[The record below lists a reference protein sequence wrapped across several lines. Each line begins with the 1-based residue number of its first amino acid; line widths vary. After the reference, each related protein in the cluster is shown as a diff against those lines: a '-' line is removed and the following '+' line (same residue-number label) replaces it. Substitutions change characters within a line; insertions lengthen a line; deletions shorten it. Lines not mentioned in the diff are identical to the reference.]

1 MTHNTGVKC
10 PHCDDAPIVAEVES
24 VSDTPIGL
32 MPIGPGSAQ
41 CFTWEVTSFH
51 CERCQTLFRVP
62 PGRPDAANEIL
73 ADLRRKQQAVADE
86 ATATRIREVL
96 GKEE

>member
-32 MPIGPGSAQ
+32 MPIGPASAQ
-41 CFTWEVTSFH
+41 YCHLTVTSFH
-51 CERCQTLFRVP
+51 CERCQTLFYVP
-62 PGRPDAANEIL
+62 PGRPDVANEIL
-73 ADLRRKQQAVADE
+73 AEFRRKQE
-86 ATATRIREVL
+86 
-96 GKEE
+96 